1 MIILDRLTAVFE
13 WFGIR
18 LEKDAGESLDDA
30 LSLLRAQWSL
40 SSLAHANSS

>member
-30 LSLLRAQWSL
+30 LRILRTQWSFSTL
-40 SSLAHANSS
+40 VHV